1 MGRTVLDYLWKTPL
15 CVLTY
20 LVGIAAGGAVA
31 TSLGLSLPAI
41 PAAAGGETSQLSGLL
56 VGCTLLVLSLGPLAK
71 GVRGGLVARWLILAA
86 FAYVCLGV
94 NTAIEAGIFT
104 KFGGMSG
111 MAVITAVPCALS
123 ALVVSLLFPPQGPA
137 VSFRASLRRFAGR
150 VDGRRWLG
158 RVFAAVLA
166 FPLIYFVFGMPVG
179 LLVGDYYRQEAFGL
193 VLPSL
198 SVVIG
203 TQLLR
208 SVLYLLASLPI
219 VVAWSG
225 SRREFI
231 FVFGI
236 ALFVF
241 TGLFGMVQASWL
253 PVQIRLIHTVELF
266 ADAMAYAGA
275 LAVLLRISGTNCREV
290 APLDRVPDVLGN
302 VGSAV

>member
-71 GVRGGLVARWLILAA
+71 GVRGGLMARWLILAA

-111 MAVITAVPCALS
+111 MAVITAAPCALL

-150 VDGRRWLG
+150 MDGRRWLG
-158 RVFAAVLA
+158 RVSAAVLA
-166 FPLIYFVFGMPVG
+166 FPLIYLVFGAPVG
-179 LLVGDYYRQEAFGL
+179 LLVSDYYRQEASGL
-193 VLPSL
+193 VLPGISI
-198 SVVIG
+198 VVSI
-203 TQLLR
+203 QLLR
-208 SVLYLLASLPI
+208 GALYLLASLPI
-219 VVAWSG
+219 VVTWSG
-225 SRREFI
+225 SRRGFI
-231 FVFGI
+231 LAFGI
-236 ALFVF
+236 AFFVF
-241 TGLFGMVQASWL
+241 TGLFGMVQAFWL
-253 PVQIRLIHTVELF
+253 PVQIRLIHTVEFF
-266 ADAMAYAGA
+266 ADSMTYACA
-275 LAVLLRISGTNCREV
+275 LAVLFRISSTNCREV
-290 APLDRVPDVLGN
+290 LPRAHVASVMGDA
-302 VGSAV
+302 GSAV

>member
-1 MGRTVLDYLWKTPL
+1 MGRTILDYLWKTSL

-31 TSLGLSLPAI
+31 AFCGLSLPAI
-41 PAAAGGETSQLSGLL
+41 PAAGGETSPLFGLL
-56 VGCTLLVLSLGPLAK
+56 VGCTLLVLSLGPLAQR
-71 GVRGGLVARWLILAA
+71 VQGGRVARWLMLAA

-104 KFGGMSG
+104 TFGGMTG
-111 MAVITAVPCALS
+111 MAVITAVPCVLV
-123 ALVVSLLFPPQGPA
+123 ALVASLVFRPQGPTE
-137 VSFRASLRRFAGR
+137 SFRASLRGFAGR
-150 VDGRRWLG
+150 LDGRQWIWRIS
-158 RVFAAVLA
+158 AAVLA

-193 VLPSL
+193 VLPGIST
-198 SVVIG
+198 VIA

-208 SVLYLLASLPI
+208 SVLYLAASLPI
-219 VVAWSG
+219 VAAWSG
-225 SRREFI
+225 SRRGFI
-231 FVFGI
+231 LVFGI

-266 ADAMAYAGA
+266 ADAMTYACA
-275 LAVLLRISGTNCREV
+275 LAVLLRISGTNCRE
-290 APLDRVPDVLGN
+290 ASPLGPVPCVLGD
-302 VGSAV
+302 VRSAA